1 MTMGSFLLRLI
12 VGVTVTLIIGPILV
26 VLIVSFSS
34 GDALVFPPPGLSL
47 RWFAEFFGNAEM
59 RNAFILSII
68 LALVS
73 ACASVALGLMGAIYV
88 ARRRNALSAII
99 QMLVMAPLV
108 FPALI
113 LGLALLLLY
122 KTINMAILPGLF
134 IAHVVVCLPYAFRA
148 VLTSLQSF
156 DATLEEAGQSL
167 GAGPVRSF
175 MLITLPIIWPGV
187 LSGWLFAFVVSFG
200 ELNTA
205 LFLTGPGVVT
215 LPIEIFS
222 YLQFQGNQLVVAAA
236 SSLQVLIIILVLV
249 VAERLVGAKQIVQ
262 R

>member
-1 MTMGSFLLRLI
+1 MGAFILRLVVGI
-12 VGVTVTLIIGPILV
+12 VLALIIGPILV
-26 VLIVSFSS
+26 VIIASFSS
-34 GDALVFPPPGLSL
+34 GDSLSFPPPGFSL
-47 RWFAEFFGNAEM
+47 RWFVEFFSIAEM
-59 RNAFILSII
+59 RNAFLLSII
-68 LALVS
+68 LAVTS
-73 ACASVALGLMGAIYV
+73 ACGAAALGLLGAIYV
-88 ARRRNALSAII
+88 SRVQNAFAAVL
-99 QMLVMAPLV
+99 QMLLMAPLV

-122 KTINMAILPGLF
+122 KTVNMSVLPGLF
-134 IAHVVVCLPYAFRA
+134 IAHVVVCLPYAFRS

-156 DATLEEAGQSL
+156 DTTLEEAGQSL
-167 GAGPVRSF
+167 GAGPIRSF
-175 MLITLPIIWPGV
+175 MLITMPIIWPGI

-236 SSLQVLIIILVLV
+236 SSLQVLIILFVLML
-249 VAERLVGAKQIVQ
+249 AERLIGARQIVQ

>member
-1 MTMGSFLLRLI
+1 MGSFLLRLI
-12 VGVTVTLIIGPILV
+12 VGIVLALIIGPILV
-26 VLIVSFSS
+26 VVIASFSS
-34 GDALVFPPPGLSL
+34 GDSLNFPPPGFSL
-47 RWFAEFFGNAEM
+47 RWFAEFFSIDEM
-59 RNAFILSII
+59 RNAFMLSIV
-68 LALVS
+68 LAVLS
-73 ACASVALGLMGAIYV
+73 AFGAVALGLLGAIYV
-88 ARRRNALSAII
+88 SRTRNAFSAIL
-99 QMLVMAPLV
+99 QMLIMAPLV

-122 KTINMAILPGLF
+122 KTVNMAVLPGLF
-134 IAHVVVCLPYAFRA
+134 IAHVVVCLPYAFRS

-156 DATLEEAGQSL
+156 DTTLEEAGQSL

-175 MLITLPIIWPGV
+175 FLITMPIIWPGI

-236 SSLQVLIIILVLV
+236 SSLQVLIILFVLVL
-249 VAERLVGAKQIVQ
+249 AERLVGARQIVQ